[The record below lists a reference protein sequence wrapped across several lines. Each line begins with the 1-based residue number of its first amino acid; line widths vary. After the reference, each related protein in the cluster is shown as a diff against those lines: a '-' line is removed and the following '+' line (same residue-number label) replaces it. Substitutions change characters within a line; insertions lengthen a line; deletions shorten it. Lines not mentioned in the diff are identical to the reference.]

1 MRKTKQIYKQNIKKL
16 IELDMDEY
24 YSEQN
29 EILCGCNC
37 SMCNPYY
44 GDFWEYFIFRDRLN
58 FELNQLNQIKQI

>member
-1 MRKTKQIYKQNIKKL
+1 MRKIKTKQIYKQNIKKL

-37 SMCNPYY
+37 CMCNPYY
-44 GDFWEYFIFRDRLN
+44 GDFWEYFIFQDRLN
-58 FELNQLNQIKQI
+58 FEFDQINQIK